1 MMRIYHVKAE
11 IGGELHEYDVQS
23 EEELM
28 KDKETYDKNG
38 IPYSVSRR
46 NVE

>member
-1 MMRIYHVKAE
+1 MLKIFHVKAV
-11 IGGELHEYDVQS
+11 INGQPLEYDVQS

-28 KDKETYDKNG
+28 KDKATYDKNG

-46 NVE
+46 DKE

>member
-1 MMRIYHVKAE
+1 MRIYHVIAK
-11 IGGELHEYDVQS
+11 IGGERLEYDVQS

-28 KDKETYDKNG
+28 KDKEIYDKNG

-46 NVE
+46 DKE

>member
-1 MMRIYHVKAE
+1 MRIYNVKAE

-38 IPYSVSRR
+38 IPYHIARR
-46 NVE
+46 DVE

>member
-1 MMRIYHVKAE
+1 MRIYHVKAE

-28 KDKETYDKNG
+28 KDKAAYDKNG

-46 NVE
+46 DKE

>member
-1 MMRIYHVKAE
+1 MRIYHVKAK
-11 IGGELHEYDVQS
+11 IGEETVEYDVQS

-28 KDKETYDKNG
+28 KDKRTYDRNG

-46 NVE
+46 DVE